1 MKKKQGLNDPII
13 FKTLIDKEMKI
24 KQEHKEMLGNYLIQ
38 QGYKISKGK
47 DDKTFEEVIEVLKNT
62 FTQIKKLKDSYEGK
76 NI

>member
-24 KQEHKEMLGNYLIQ
+24 KSEHKEMLGNYLIQ

-47 DDKTFEEVIEVLKNT
+47 DDKTFEEVIEILKNT
-62 FTQIKKLKDSYEGK
+62 FTQIKKLKDSYGE
-76 NI
+76 

>member
-1 MKKKQGLNDPII
+1 MKRKPLGLNDPII

-47 DDKTFEEVIEVLKNT
+47 DEKTFDEVIEILKNT
-62 FTQIKKLKDSYEGK
+62 FTQIKKLKDSYAK
-76 NI
+76 